1 MDEITF
7 VGLDAH
13 AASTA
18 VAVAEAGLVAPRFI
32 GTVGAKFSELT
43 RALSKL
49 GKRSD
54 LRIVY
59 EAGPCGFAMVRQL
72 RQAGY
77 HCQGGGTFEDTAQ
90 AG

>member
-43 RALSKL
+43 KALSKPMWASF
-49 GKRSD
+49 GMISD
-54 LRIVY
+54 SRTRQPRD
-59 EAGPCGFAMVRQL
+59 GTMQCGTQPADISVIHR
-72 RQAGY
+72 R
-77 HCQGGGTFEDTAQ
+77 
-90 AG
+90 